1 MKVAAEVAVVDLVVA
16 EGLARGVGMVVDV
29 VVEVDIIEIESVMR
43 ILMAF
48 QVGTDNLK
56 REKIQGMFL
65 KGVVATVDPVV
76 PSVVGAVVVLA
87 MERMQKGSVLGGH
100 LTVAVALDEGQY
112 SSIL

>member
-1 MKVAAEVAVVDLVVA
+1 MKVAVEVAVVDLVVA
-16 EGLARGVGMVVDV
+16 EGLARDVGMVVD

-43 ILMAF
+43 TLMAF

-65 KGVVATVDPVV
+65 KGVVATVDLVV

-100 LTVAVALDEGQY
+100 LTVAVALDVGQY

>member
-16 EGLARGVGMVVDV
+16 EGLARVVGMVVD

-43 ILMAF
+43 TLMAF

-65 KGVVATVDPVV
+65 KGVVATVDLVV

-100 LTVAVALDEGQY
+100 LTVAVALDVGQY